1 MILDSLKKFSSLL
14 SKNQI
19 YKVTGLIILLFLGM
33 VLEVVGIGILIP
45 TLEIISDPQAFLSN
59 TYFSKIVDFLNF
71 KDLSKLSIILL
82 GCVIIIYFIKTVFLV
97 FLTYKQNKFIN
108 NLNASLSNTLF
119 KKYLKNSYSFHVDRN
134 SSELIKILER
144 DIGYFNP
151 FALALF
157 SLITEFFLCISIL
170 LTIIVIEPV
179 GALSVGALFF
189 LLSFIFYSF
198 TKSRLNFWGQKRSEF
213 EQESSKIILESLN
226 GIREIKLYNAENFFL
241 KNLSKN
247 KMGLASVTTK
257 HNTFNLLP
265 RYYLEFISVLVI
277 ILFMTGMVLL
287 NEPISSL
294 ITIIGIFIAAVFKMI
309 PSINKILAALQN
321 IKYYGHSV
329 DIILNELNT
338 SSELNNKE
346 NNVKHNY
353 VINNK
358 IKIESLSFKYDK
370 WIIKNLNLEINKGQ
384 MIGIIGESGSGKST
398 LIDLITGIQAPD
410 SGKIKIDDID
420 IWKDINSWQKTVG
433 YVSQEVFL
441 RDTSLIENIA
451 FGLSREEINIDR
463 INKVLKIANLKEKI
477 DSMEN
482 GINSTFGELGVQ
494 LSGGQK
500 QRVGIAR
507 ALYNDPEILIF
518 DESTSSLDARTEKD
532 FIAAITNL
540 KKIKTIIIVSH
551 KKSSLTSCDVIYEL
565 KNKKLIRV
573 G

>member
-398 LIDLITGIQAPD
+398 LIDLITGIQ
-410 SGKIKIDDID
+410 K
-420 IWKDINSWQKTVG
+420 
-433 YVSQEVFL
+433 
-441 RDTSLIENIA
+441 
-451 FGLSREEINIDR
+451 
-463 INKVLKIANLKEKI
+463 
-477 DSMEN
+477 
-482 GINSTFGELGVQ
+482 
-494 LSGGQK
+494 
-500 QRVGIAR
+500 
-507 ALYNDPEILIF
+507 
-518 DESTSSLDARTEKD
+518 
-532 FIAAITNL
+532 
-540 KKIKTIIIVSH
+540 
-551 KKSSLTSCDVIYEL
+551 
-565 KNKKLIRV
+565 
-573 G
+573 